1 MMPARLKTILDHEH
15 VAYSTVL
22 HVPTYS
28 AQYAASVMHVPGKEV
43 AKTVVLRSGKNVL
56 LAVLPA
62 SYQISLEKLSAVVG
76 SRVQLAEERECSR
89 LFPDC
94 EPGVFP
100 PFGELYGLPVYLD
113 KALTED
119 PEIILSAGTRS
130 EAIRMSNADFV
141 RLVKP
146 KIRSF
151 AENPRNKTGVP
162 RDWLTPLKYA
172 RGAEMP

>member
-1 MMPARLKTILDHEH
+1 MMMPTRLKTILNQEH
-15 VAYSTVL
+15 VKYLAVA

-28 AQYAASVMHVPGKEV
+28 AQYAASVMHVRGKDV
-43 AKTVVLRSGKNVL
+43 AKTVVLRSGKNML

-62 SYQISLEKLSAVVG
+62 SYQINLEKLSAVVG
-76 SRVQLAEERECSR
+76 SQVQLVEENECSR

-113 KALTED
+113 KALSED
-119 PEIILSAGTRS
+119 PEVILSAGTRS
-130 EAIRMSNADFV
+130 EAIRMSSTDFV

-151 AENPRNKTGVP
+151 AESPGNRKSVP
-162 RDWLTPLKYA
+162 GHWPAAL
-172 RGAEMP
+172 